1 MGKRKNV
8 VIEGKDLKPLLDVQV
23 IDDNSTVIELYE
35 RDNNKSDK
43 DEQNFIKVITSQC
56 SPIKTVIETLNG
68 LLPSANFCF
77 TKKQITLKAINV
89 NSSLVV
95 NMELDAE
102 NFEEYDC
109 QVDRHCIGIKLAN
122 FHKII
127 NSIGSNNVLSLIVD
141 KNDPNRLGIR
151 VAVDEK
157 DTIHNWRMNLLD
169 TKPDEI
175 EIIDINDYP
184 VAISISSN
192 YFQKICR
199 DAGRHT
205 TNFEISR
212 GSNKQLILIFNSDNM
227 QQETTVGTSKD
238 NLTFLKNDQADEII
252 QGKYSLKDLITFSK
266 CTSISDRAIIYM
278 SNDLPLMIQYSVGNL
293 GKIQLFMRQIVSN
306 KNTSIN

>member
-1 MGKRKNV
+1 MGKRKKV
-8 VIEGKDLKPLLDVQV
+8 VYDEDDLKELQKKKTP
-23 IDDNSTVIELYE
+23 ITDDSTVIELYE
-35 RDNNKSDK
+35 SKNNKSLK

-56 SPIKTVIETLNG
+56 SPIKTVVETLNG

-77 TKKQITLKAINV
+77 TKSQIILKAINI
-89 NSSLVV
+89 NNSLVV
-95 NMELDAE
+95 NMELEAE

-109 QVDRHCIGIKLAN
+109 QVEKHCIGIKLAN

-151 VAVDEK
+151 VAVNEK

-175 EIIDINDYP
+175 GIIDINNYP
-184 VAISISSN
+184 VVISISSN

-205 TNFEISR
+205 TDFEISR
-212 GSNKQLILIFNSDNM
+212 GSNEQLILIFNSDNM
-227 QQETTVGTSKD
+227 QQETTVGTSKE
-238 NLTFLKNDQADEII
+238 NLTFLKNELPDEII
-252 QGKYSLKDLITFSK
+252 QGRYSLKDLITFSK

-278 SNDLPLMIQYSVGNL
+278 SNTLPLMIQYSVGNL
-293 GKIQLFMRQIVSN
+293 GKIQLFMKQVVA
-306 KNTSIN
+306 KN